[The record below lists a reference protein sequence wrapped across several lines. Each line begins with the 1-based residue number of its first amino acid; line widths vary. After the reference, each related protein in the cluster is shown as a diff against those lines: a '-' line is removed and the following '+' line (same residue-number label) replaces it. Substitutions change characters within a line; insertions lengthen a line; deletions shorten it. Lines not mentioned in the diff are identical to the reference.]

1 MLLRLVMA
9 LDEGALL
16 SRFSISLNEWLTQ
29 TLTDGEP
36 FGCLEQSMMHP
47 WVDFVISN
55 IKLTYI
61 LLLCM
66 RIPFFLL
73 YSPVIATVKMV
84 KEYIGS
90 KKTLRDKV
98 DRRLALEN
106 PRPDLVQVMLAERQ
120 GLVRHHALNRRLH
133 KMADPINNLTV
144 YVA

>member
-1 MLLRLVMA
+1 MA
-9 LDEGALL
+9 FEQGNKAHDPEFCSSHIEITANFG
-16 SRFSISLNEWLTQ
+16 
-29 TLTDGEP
+29 LTDGEP

-106 PRPDLVQVMLAERQ
+106 PRPDLVQTMLAERQ
-120 GLVRHHALNRRLH
+120 GLVCHSTLTQRIQEL
-133 KMADPINNLTV
+133 ADLEILF
-144 YVA
+144 

>member
-1 MLLRLVMA
+1 
-9 LDEGALL
+9 
-16 SRFSISLNEWLTQ
+16 
-29 TLTDGEP
+29 
-36 FGCLEQSMMHP
+36 MMHP

-66 RIPFFLL
+66 RIPFFLF

-90 KKTLRDKV
+90 KKTLREKV

-106 PRPDLVQVMLAERQ
+106 PRPDLVQTMLAERQ
-120 GLVRHHALNRRLH
+120 GLVCHSTLTQRTQ
-133 KMADPINNLTV
+133 KVADLELLF
-144 YVA
+144 